1 MAVYIHQLS
10 DWPAFYW
17 NKGLISSMVNE
28 IHIDQARLLGKM
40 ESLGFGLRNESNL
53 QILTLDVL
61 KSSEIEGVL
70 FERDEVRSS
79 VARKLGLDIA
89 GLVKTDRYVDGVVE
103 MMLEATQNFMEAISK
118 ERFFKWHSCLFQGVI
133 NDNKKIVIGDWR
145 NNALHD
151 PMQVISGPFE
161 RRIIHFQAPGSHL
174 IQSEMESFMYWFN
187 NNDSVDPFLK
197 AAITHLWFITIHPF
211 DDGNGRIARTLTD
224 MQLCRADNN
233 AQRFYSMSAQI
244 RKQRKN
250 YYAVLEKTQKGDLD
264 ITEWLVWFLNCLSEA
279 LKQTEILLA
288 TVFTKAKFWDNNSGK
303 IFNERQI
310 LMINKLLD
318 GFTGKLNSS
327 KWATITKCSQDTALR
342 DIQDLMRKKVLMK
355 EEGGGRST
363 SYRVIEN

>member
-17 NKGLISSMVNE
+17 NKGLISSMLNE
-28 IHIDQARLLGKM
+28 IHIAQARLLGKM
-40 ESLGFGLRNESNL
+40 ESLGFGLRHESNL

-61 KSSEIEGVL
+61 KSSEIEGVV
-70 FERDEVRSS
+70 FEREEVRSS
-79 VARKLGLDIA
+79 VARKLGLDIE
-89 GLVKTDRYVDGVVE
+89 GLVKSDRNVDGVVE
-103 MMLEATQNFMEAISK
+103 MMLEATQNFMEPLSK
-118 ERFFKWHSCLFQGVI
+118 DRFFKWHSSLFQGAKMDL
-133 NDNKKIVIGDWR
+133 NEIVIGNWR
-145 NNALHD
+145 NNELHD
-151 PMQVISGPFE
+151 PMQVVSGPFE
-161 RRIIHFQAPGSHL
+161 RRVIHFQAPGSHL
-174 IQSEMESFMYWFN
+174 IESEMEAFMYWFN
-187 NNDSVDPFLK
+187 NNDSMDAILK

-211 DDGNGRIARTLTD
+211 DDGNGRITRSLTD

-250 YYAVLEKTQKGDLD
+250 YYAILEKTQKGDLD

-279 LKQTEILLA
+279 IGETEILLA
-288 TVFTKAKFWDNNSGK
+288 NVLSKSKFWDNNSGK

-310 LMINKLLD
+310 IMINKLLD
-318 GFTGKLNSS
+318 GFAGKLNSS

-342 DIQDLMRKKVLMK
+342 DIQDLMGKKVLMK

-363 SYRVIEN
+363 SYRVIED